1 MSPLLASSVAARPR
15 QGAWRNLGRRWQA
28 ALGASLHEQRWIVAI
43 MLVTIAAGLI
53 MGLIIKAA
61 SGAATLYFPVYIR
74 LMPTML
80 VALLAGR
87 LLYIALIVRPARPL
101 MTFFDDLWNR
111 ILTVER
117 ISMVLPI
124 LVLMPFFCNAFT
136 ILKSSITLIQPFAW
150 DVRFEAVD
158 RALHGN
164 IAPWELLHPILGVPV
179 VTQTLDFVYVTWF
192 FVLSFTWV
200 WQAFAAHDRTL
211 RLQFF
216 ASLLLVWVIFGVL
229 VATIFSSAGP
239 CYFSQVTGLPS
250 PFTDLFAYLQ
260 ASRAD
265 PPLWALHFQDNLWA
279 NYSVAGFGLGS
290 GISAMPSMHV
300 AIAML
305 MALLAW
311 RTHWIL
317 GVLGST
323 YLVAIQLGS
332 VHLGWHYAIDG
343 YLGMAGALSVWFSVG
358 WIMER
363 RTAASA
369 AHSKPIENTGAI
381 VA

>member
-1 MSPLLASSVAARPR
+1 MSYILPAFVTTRPG
-15 QGAWRNLGRRWQA
+15 QAAWRNLGRRWQV
-28 ALGASLHEQRWIVAI
+28 ALGASLHEHRWIVAI
-43 MLVTIAAGLI
+43 MLVTIAAGLA

-80 VALLAGR
+80 VALLIGR

-101 MTFFDDLWNR
+101 MAFFDDIWNKT
-111 ILTVER
+111 LTVER
-117 ISMVLPI
+117 ISLMLPI

-164 IAPWELLHPILGVPV
+164 VAPWELLHPILGVPA
-179 VTQTLDFVYVTWF
+179 VTRVLDFVYVTWF
-192 FVLSFTWV
+192 FVISFVWV
-200 WQAFAAHDRTL
+200 WQAFATHDRKL

-216 ASLLLVWVIFGVL
+216 ASLLLVWTIFGVL
-229 VATIFSSAGP
+229 VAAIFSSAGP

-279 NYSVAGFGLGS
+279 KYSVASFGLGS
-290 GISAMPSMHV
+290 GISAMPSIHV
-300 AIAML
+300 AMAML
-305 MALLAW
+305 MSLLAW
-311 RTHWIL
+311 RTHWIF
-317 GVLGST
+317 GVLASL

-343 YLGMAGALSVWFSVG
+343 YLGMAGALSVWLVVG
-358 WIMER
+358 RLMR
-363 RTAASA
+363 RRGAAGA
-369 AHSKPIENTGAI
+369 VHSKPIENTDAI
-381 VA
+381 AA